1 MLPAFRFSPLALLVA
16 ASLHAHADEPV
27 ALELNDVVVTASG
40 FAQSVEDA
48 PASVTV
54 IDGETLRRKSY
65 RDLGDAVRDVEG
77 VTVNGGANETD
88 ISIRGMPADYT
99 LIMVDGKR
107 QSARESRV
115 NGNSGYEQSFVP
127 PAAAIERIEVVR
139 GPMSSLYGSDAI
151 GGVINVI
158 TRKVSPTWGGSIGL
172 EKFGRHPRDQRLGLL

>member
-1 MLPAFRFSPLALLVA
+1 MLPAFRFTPLALLVA
-16 ASLHAHADEPV
+16 GSFNAYADEPV
-27 ALELNDVVVTASG
+27 ALELNDVVVTAAG

-54 IDGETLRRKSY
+54 IDGEALRRKSY

-77 VTVNGGANETD
+77 VTVNGGANGTD

-139 GPMSSLYGSDAI
+139 RRAQTAL
-151 GGVINVI
+151 GG
-158 TRKVSPTWGGSIGL
+158 RGGAPAARRASQHVLPPPAASTGCFPEPL
-172 EKFGRHPRDQRLGLL
+172 H

>member
-1 MLPAFRFSPLALLVA
+1 MHSPLRFPALSPWTRFALA
-16 ASLHAHADEPV
+16 ASAAGTLFTSAQAAEPQ
-27 ALELNDVVVTASG
+27 ALTLDDVVVTASG
-40 FAQSVEDA
+40 YEQRVEDA

-65 RDLGDAVRDVEG
+65 RDLGDAVKDVEG

-99 LIMVDGKR
+99 LILVDGKR

-127 PAAAIERIEVVR
+127 PAAPSSVSKWCVGRCRRCTVR
-139 GPMSSLYGSDAI
+139 TPLAG
-151 GGVINVI
+151 
-158 TRKVSPTWGGSIGL
+158 
-172 EKFGRHPRDQRLGLL
+172 

>member
-1 MLPAFRFSPLALLVA
+1 MLPAFRVTPLALLVA
-16 ASLHAHADEPV
+16 SSFSAHADEPV
-27 ALELNDVVVTASG
+27 ALELNDVVVTAAG
-40 FAQSVEDA
+40 YAQSVEDA

-54 IDGETLRRKSY
+54 IDGEELRRKSY

-127 PAAAIERIEVVR
+127 PSAAIERIEVGDVR
-139 GPMSSLYGSDAI
+139 RRDCGELVAQLDQPSHVRRVEKGAAGVDALL
-151 GGVINVI
+151 GG
-158 TRKVSPTWGGSIGL
+158 
-172 EKFGRHPRDQRLGLL
+172 